1 MDPRLFRSKTRHA
14 GAPWG
19 TPANELP
26 AFRERPL
33 RRQALAVVVLVL
45 TALALVW
52 ISALL
57 GLRTSQAHSAPP
69 PSLAIVSTTIPATP
83 DNQYVPTPA
92 GPPPTNTAG
101 AWIPEPDQP
110 PAVRSATGGGR

>member
-1 MDPRLFRSKTRHA
+1 MDPRLSPPKTRHA
-14 GAPWG
+14 DAPCG

-26 AFRERPL
+26 PILERPL
-33 RRQALAVVVLVL
+33 RRLATAAVVLVL

-69 PSLAIVSTTIPATP
+69 PSIAIVSTTTLATP
-83 DNQYVPTPA
+83 ANQYVPTPA

-101 AWIPEPDQP
+101 AWIPGPDQP